1 MKMKFQHRA
10 CLPSLVAGVSMLL
23 LLAVCIAATDGN
35 AGRVPA
41 TVPATRDSSP
51 PLPDAVSEAK
61 GLDEALTRLHAPTRD
76 SQPLPPREAMTK
88 FSLAPDLAVDLV
100 AAEPEVRQPVN
111 ITFDERGRM
120 WVVQYIQY
128 PFPAGLKVVEYDQYI
143 RAKFDKVPLAPPN
156 HVRGADKITIHE
168 DADGDG
174 SFERVK
180 TFVDGLNITTS
191 VLPGDGGVWVLN
203 PPYLLF
209 YPDADRD
216 DRPDGDPVVHLSGFG
231 IEDTHA
237 VANSLVWGPDGWLYG
252 CQGSTTTARV
262 KVHIGGGGDGGTTDF
277 LGQAIWRYHPAARRF
292 EIFAEGG
299 GNTFGLEFDDKGRAY
314 SGTNHRGPRGLHFV
328 QGGYYLKNWGKH
340 GALTNSYAFGFFPHM
355 HHTGKAERLTHT
367 FVVYGGGLLPD
378 RFDGKIIGP
387 NSLLGLMEV
396 SRLEPNGSTFNT
408 VDEDV
413 LMSSADGWFRPVDV
427 KTGPDGAV
435 YVADFYEGRIT
446 HVDPRDTWDRSNGRI
461 YRIRPTEWKPGY
473 KLPDLRTVRAEE
485 LLALLSH
492 ENRWHRWTARHM
504 LIERQE
510 KEIIPALRERL
521 TGGDGQAALESLW
534 ALYGLGAL
542 DEPTALAALD
552 HRGPFVRSW
561 TVRLLCDF
569 PEKLSSA
576 HAAKLTELAER
587 ETHAEVRSQ
596 VASSARRLGAEYALP
611 IVTTM
616 LRNESDQKDPL
627 IPMLLWWALER
638 NVESHGEQVL
648 SLMTQP
654 QVWRQPIVRSTIMR
668 RLARR
673 LASDLRPFNQSGLV
687 KLLASAPGPAER
699 AVILAGVNEAFAGR
713 KIAQLSPELTRA
725 IADSGNVELA
735 LRSGDI
741 GAHEQIIRYLEQDD
755 EATQAKRIRY
765 IELLGQVGRPEA
777 AQALL
782 TCARSAS
789 SHSVRRSALAALGA
803 FEDGGIAAALIEML
817 PALPPD
823 QDVRATAVNTL
834 ISRPQWTLALLER
847 IKSGGVAKTIVGSE
861 QLQRIR
867 EYDDEPIT
875 ALADTV
881 FGRARA
887 TNELKA
893 RELTRVADVI
903 SRGSGSAER
912 GKAIYTARCAACHTM
927 MGEGGKIGPDLT
939 GFERQ
944 NTDALLLSIVDPN
957 AFIREE
963 FTQFRVR
970 TNRGQTLVG
979 LITERGPRQITVAD
993 AGQKTVVALEDV
1005 KEEQGLPTSM
1015 MPEDLLAG
1023 LGNQDLRDLF
1033 KYLQLKK

>member
-1 MKMKFQHRA
+1 MANWQPA
-10 CLPSLVAGVSMLL
+10 VLIV
-23 LLAVCIAATDGN
+23 LLALSAAFGDDL
-35 AGRVPA
+35 AGSAPA
-41 TVPATRDSSP
+41 TAPATRDSGP
-51 PLPDAVSEAK
+51 PLPEAVSEAK

-76 SQPLPPREAMTK
+76 SQPLPAREGVK
-88 FSLAPDLAVDLV
+88 EFSLASDLAIDLV

-143 RAKFDKVPLAPPN
+143 RAKFDKVPLAPPH

-174 SFERVK
+174 SFEGMK
-180 TFVDGLNITTS
+180 TFVDGLNIATS
-191 VLPGDGGVWVLN
+191 VLPGHGGAWVLN

-209 YPDADRD
+209 YPDADHD
-216 DRPDGDPVVHLSGFG
+216 DVPDGDPVVHLSGFG
-231 IEDTHA
+231 LEDTHA

-262 KVHIGGGGDGGTTDF
+262 KVEIGGNQSAHRTTDF
-277 LGQAIWRYHPAARRF
+277 LGQAVWRYHPTAHRF

-340 GALTNSYAFGFFPHM
+340 GALTNPYAFGFFPHM
-355 HHTGKAERLTHT
+355 HHTGKNDRLTHT
-367 FVVYGGGLLPD
+367 FVVYGGGLLPE

-396 SRLEPNGSTFNT
+396 SRLDPNGSTFNT
-408 VDEDV
+408 NDEDV
-413 LMSSADGWFRPVDV
+413 LLSSADGWFRPVDV
-427 KTGPDGAV
+427 KTGPDGAL

-473 KLPDLRTVRAEE
+473 KLADLRTAPAED
-485 LLALLSH
+485 LLALISH
-492 ENRWHRWTARHM
+492 ENRWQRWTARRV

-510 KEIIPALRERL
+510 KPIIPALRESL
-521 TGGDGQAALESLW
+521 ATADGQAPLESLW

-542 DEPTALAALD
+542 DEPTALAALV
-552 HRGPFVRSW
+552 HRDPFVRVW

-569 PEKLSSA
+569 PEKLSSGL
-576 HAAKLTELAER
+576 AAKLGELAER
-587 ETHAEVRSQ
+587 ETHPEVRSQ
-596 VASSARRLGAEYALP
+596 LASSARRFGAEYALP

-616 LRNESDQKDPL
+616 LRNESDQRDPL

-638 NVESHGEQVL
+638 NVELHGEQVL
-648 SLMTQP
+648 AAMTEP

-673 LASDLRPFNQSGLV
+673 LASDLRPVNESALV
-687 KLLASAPGPAER
+687 KLLASAPTPAER
-699 AVILAGVNEAFAGR
+699 DVLLAGVDAAFAGR

-725 IADSGNVELA
+725 IAESGNVELA

-741 GAHEQIIRYLEQDD
+741 GAHEQIIRYLERDD
-755 EATQAKRIRY
+755 EGTQAKRIKY

-782 TCARSAS
+782 KCAQNAS

-803 FEDGGIAAALIEML
+803 FDEADIGAALVEML
-817 PALPPD
+817 PALPAD
-823 QDVRATAVNTL
+823 QDVRATAINTL
-834 ISRPQWTLALLER
+834 ISRPQWTLTLLER
-847 IKSGGVAKTIVGSE
+847 IKSGGAPKTMVGSE

-867 EYDDEPIT
+867 KYDDESVA
-875 ALADTV
+875 AL
-881 FGRARA
+881 
-887 TNELKA
+887 
-893 RELTRVADVI
+893 
-903 SRGSGSAER
+903 
-912 GKAIYTARCAACHTM
+912 
-927 MGEGGKIGPDLT
+927 
-939 GFERQ
+939 
-944 NTDALLLSIVDPN
+944 
-957 AFIREE
+957 
-963 FTQFRVR
+963 
-970 TNRGQTLVG
+970 
-979 LITERGPRQITVAD
+979 
-993 AGQKTVVALEDV
+993 
-1005 KEEQGLPTSM
+1005 
-1015 MPEDLLAG
+1015 
-1023 LGNQDLRDLF
+1023 
-1033 KYLQLKK
+1033 